1 MFMRLLRLNSVFLLV
16 FILSVSGRPGLHAG
30 LTDYVNPFIG
40 TTNYGATHP

>member
-1 MFMRLLRLNSVFLLV
+1 MFMHLFRLNPVFPLV
-16 FILSVSGRPGLHAG
+16 FILFVSGRPGLHAR